1 LGISWKALA
10 GAEARAQDAREPVAM
25 HAVVQRLRVL
35 AVLASVIVGL
45 LLAGGNGLPG
55 LVQALAST
63 EAHVCTCSTG
73 GSHASCP
80 VCSHALGASSRS
92 DRPSFDGVP
101 CGDRRV
107 AAGALG
113 DPALPAASFV
123 VLPAGELTRLAHA
136 GGTRSPSPRHVE
148 PATPPPRDALPG

>member
-1 LGISWKALA
+1 
-10 GAEARAQDAREPVAM
+10 M
-25 HAVVQRLRVL
+25 HAVVQRLHAL
-35 AVLASVIVGL
+35 AALASVIVAL
-45 LLAGGNGLPG
+45 VLAAGDGLPG

-63 EAHVCTCSTG
+63 DVHVCTCSTG

-80 VCSHALGASSRS
+80 VCSHALGASRS
-92 DRPSFDGVP
+92 EPRSGLDSFDGVP

-123 VLPAGELTRLAHA
+123 LLPAGEQACLGHA
-136 GGTRSPSPRHVE
+136 VAMRSPPPRHVE